1 MYLKFSKLKQ
11 NKEILGPIL
20 ICKFQKFNII
30 LLIYYIIIII
40 RKYFYQ
46 YH

>member
-11 NKEILGPIL
+11 NKEILGLTL

-30 LLIYYIIIII
+30 LLI
-40 RKYFYQ
+40 
-46 YH
+46 